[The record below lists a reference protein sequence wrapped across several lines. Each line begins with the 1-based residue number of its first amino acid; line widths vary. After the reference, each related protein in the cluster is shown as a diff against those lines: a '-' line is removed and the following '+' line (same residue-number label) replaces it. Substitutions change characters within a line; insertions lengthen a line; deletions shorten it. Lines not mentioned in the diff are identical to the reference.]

1 MNFHPRVLPAC
12 LVLAGIAVITGLV
25 IYFGVGDVAKALV
38 SVRRANFALYIAAQ
52 LVITA
57 GLGLCWRMLLRSR
70 QRGSFRLC
78 VWGRLVRDAT
88 GEFLPFSQ
96 VGGYV
101 LGARVMTLQGVN
113 GTDAAASTVGDVTT
127 EFLAELVFIGIGLA
141 ILANLAPHSR
151 LLLPVAIGLCI
162 AVVNGVGLVLVQR
175 RGGKIF
181 RAIALRIAGTARRD
195 NSAGSAR
202 GGAAEQ
208 LDRLQAAMDQ
218 MYAERGRL
226 ALAAFFHLLCW
237 FGTATASYIG
247 FHALGV
253 PVAFTT
259 AIAIEAMLHAIMAL
273 AFFVPGRV
281 GIQEAAYT
289 LLGTIFGIPPEIAL
303 SLSLLRRAR
312 DFVIAVPVLLVWQGV
327 EARRLRFRTG

>member
-1 MNFHPRVLPAC
+1 VLPAGI
-12 LVLAGIAVITGLV
+12 VLAGVAVITGLV
-25 IYFGVGDVAKALV
+25 IYFGVGDVVKALA
-38 SVRRANFALYIAAQ
+38 SVKRLNFAQYIAAQ
-52 LVITA
+52 LGITA

-70 QRGSFRLC
+70 DHGSFWLC

-101 LGARVMTLQGVN
+101 LGARIITLHGVN
-113 GTDAAASTVGDVTT
+113 AMDAAASTLGDVTT

-141 ILANLAPHSR
+141 ITSHLVPHSE
-151 LLLPVAIGLCI
+151 LVTPVAIGLCI
-162 AVVNGVGLVLVQR
+162 AVVMSVGLVLVQR
-175 RGGKIF
+175 GGGKIF
-181 RAIALRIAGTARRD
+181 RALALRIAGTA
-195 NSAGSAR
+195 GH
-202 GGAAEQ
+202 GAVAH
-208 LDRLQAAMDQ
+208 LDRLQAALDQ
-218 MYAERGRL
+218 MYAERWRL

-237 FGTATASYIG
+237 FGTATASFIG

-253 PVAFTT
+253 PIAFTT
-259 AIAIEAMLHAIMAL
+259 AMAIEAMLHAIMAL

-289 LLGTIFGIPPEIAL
+289 LLGAMFGIPPEIAL

-327 EARRLRFRTG
+327 EARRLRLRVG